1 MTSKSPAPGKLLV
14 IAEKPSVASD
24 IAKALGGFE
33 KESDYFE
40 GPDMVVGS
48 AVGHLLEIVPPEG
61 VEVKRGKWSF
71 AHLPVIPDAF
81 DLKPLPKSEQRLK
94 LLARLLKRKD
104 VAGVINACDA
114 GREGELIFRLIM
126 QYTKSK
132 LPIQRLWL
140 QSMTAESIREAFRQ
154 LRTDEDLQS
163 LANAARCRSEA
174 DWLVGINGTRA
185 MTAFNSKDG
194 GFFLTTVGRV
204 QTPSLSILV
213 DREDLIRR
221 FQAKT
226 YFEITAGFDTGS
238 EQYVGKWFDPSFS
251 KSDDNSDAR
260 ADRLWER
267 KKAEAVMACLST
279 GMSAKV
285 SEETKPSSQSAP
297 MLFDLTSLQREANA
311 RFGFSAKASLG
322 LTQALYEK
330 HKAVTYP
337 RTDSKALPEDYI
349 ETVINCF
356 KGLSKIPDYKPF
368 ASQLIAEKRVI
379 PNKKIFNNA
388 KISDHFAIFPTG
400 QIPKSLTEPEAKIF
414 DLIVRR
420 SLAVFFPAAEFLNTT
435 RISEI
440 SSNFFKTEGKVL
452 KSAGWMAVYGKTIDE
467 QPFLPPLPAG
477 QGIVLASHE
486 LHELQTKPPPRYSE
500 ATLLSAMEGAGRF
513 VDDEEKRDAMSG
525 KGLGT
530 PATRAA
536 IIEELIA
543 KQYVV
548 REGRELTPTAKAF
561 QLMTLLR
568 GLGVD
573 SLSKAELTGD
583 WEFKLKEIELGQR
596 DPTSFMQE
604 ISELTHHIVDRARNY
619 NSETIPGDYAT
630 LSVACPKCGGSVV
643 ENYRRYS
650 CQACDFSFT
659 KIPGA
664 RILNANEAESFIKER
679 RFGPTEGFRGRTGFP
694 FVGTIVLTPEFKLE
708 FDFGNKDEDQNAEP
722 VSFEGQS
729 AIGPCPKCQSSVFE
743 YGNGYVCEKS
753 VGPERSCDFKSGL
766 SILQQ
771 MIDRAEM
778 AKLLSEK
785 KTSLLTGFVSNRT
798 KRKFKAFLTLGP
810 EGKVGFEFAAKKAKA
825 S

>member
-1 MTSKSPAPGKLLV
+1 MTSKTPSTQKLLV

-24 IAKALGGFE
+24 IAKALGGFS

-40 GPDMVVGS
+40 SETMVIGS

-71 AHLPVIPDAF
+71 AHLPVIPGEF

-104 VAGVINACDA
+104 ITGVVNACDA

-126 QYTKSK
+126 QFTKSK

-140 QSMTAESIREAFRQ
+140 QSMTPESIRQAFNQ
-154 LRTDEDLQS
+154 LRSDSDLQS

-204 QTPSLSILV
+204 QTPTLSILV
-213 DREDLIRR
+213 DREDLIRK
-221 FQAKT
+221 FQSKP
-226 YFEITAGFDTGS
+226 YFEISVSFKAGEES
-238 EQYVGKWFDPSFS
+238 YLGKWFDPTFS
-251 KSDDNSDAR
+251 KSEDLPDGR
-260 ADRLWER
+260 ADRIWDR
-267 KKAEAVMACLST
+267 DKADRIVSDLGLNDDAR
-279 GMSAKV
+279 V
-285 SEETKPSSQSAP
+285 SEETKPSSQAAP

-322 LTQALYEK
+322 LAQALYEK
-330 HKAVTYP
+330 HKVVTYP

-349 ETVINCF
+349 PTVIGCF
-356 KGLSKIPDYKPF
+356 QGLARMSEYKAF
-368 ASQLIAEKRVI
+368 ANQLVSENRVV

-400 QIPKSLTEPEAKIF
+400 QVPKSLTEPEAKIF

-435 RISEI
+435 RISEVK
-440 SSNFFKTEGKVL
+440 NHLFKTEGKVL
-452 KSAGWMAVYGKTIDE
+452 KAAGWLAVYGKTTDE
-467 QPFLPPLPAG
+467 QSFLPPLDPK
-477 QGIVLASHE
+477 QGVSLLSRE
-486 LHELQTKPPPRYSE
+486 LHALQTKPPARYSE

-513 VDDEEKRDAMSG
+513 IDDEDKRDAMSG

-583 WEFKLKEIELGQR
+583 WEFKLREIELGQR

-630 LSVACPKCGGSVV
+630 LRVACPKCNGAVV

-650 CQACDFSFT
+650 CQNCDFSFT
-659 KIPGA
+659 KIPGG
-664 RILNANEAESFIKER
+664 RILSPQEAETFIEER
-679 RFGPTEGFRGRTGFP
+679 RFGPAEGFRGRTGFP

-708 FDFGNKDEDQNAEP
+708 FDFGNKDDGQDAEA
-722 VSFEGQS
+722 VSFEGLS
-729 AIGPCPKCQSSVFE
+729 AIGPCPKCQSNVYE
-743 YGNGYVCEKS
+743 HGNAYVCEKS
-753 VGPERSCDFKSGL
+753 VGPERSCDFKSGM

-771 MIDRAEM
+771 IIDRSEM
-778 AKLLSEK
+778 AKLLLEK

-825 S
+825 E